1 MRLLATKINLLTALV
16 LGLGVT
22 AVWRTPSTDSNLQ
35 GASQQEIPL
44 AAPLISPSA
53 PSESPNLARL
63 RDEIKIVEGLLS
75 ASPRSGFADRGAAL
89 YFLADRYLRLGERVK
104 ALALLQGCVALD
116 EGFDPTDDPAF
127 ASLKNDTAFRQLAEH
142 VRQSYP
148 SVHRAHVAFTVAQK
162 DLFPEGLAVDTTKRL
177 FYMSNMHFKKI
188 VKITETG
195 GVADFVSPDLYDL
208 MPILGVHVD
217 PADHSVWCATYPGEK
232 NRSEIVH
239 FDEHGQLLA
248 RYTPPG
254 TGPHA
259 LNDLVLRDTRE
270 IYVTDTHGNRV
281 YRFDRTLHRFTELKL
296 SRPVFW
302 PNGITISGDGCVLY
316 IADLL
321 GVVRLD
327 LETNQSEDVV
337 PAPRDTLAG
346 IDGLYWYG
354 GSFVGVQYGTGANRV
369 MRWNLSPDGRRVT
382 SSEVLE
388 RGTELV
394 ENPTTGAILDEQF
407 YFIADTGIDNLDSD
421 GKIVDKTKLD
431 GPLHIA
437 VVPLKLEVP
446 TSIGKSL
453 RPVQ

>member
-1 MRLLATKINLLTALV
+1 MSLLATKINLLTALALV
-16 LGLGVT
+16 LGVT
-22 AVWRTPSTDSNLQ
+22 AAWYPSFTGASVQ
-35 GASQQEIPL
+35 SASQQGISP
-44 AAPLISPSA
+44 AAPPTSPSA

-75 ASPRSGFADRGAAL
+75 TSPRSGLADRGAAL
-89 YFLADRYLRLGERVK
+89 YFLADRYLQLGDRVK
-104 ALALLQGCVALD
+104 TLALLQECVALD
-116 EGFDPTDDPAF
+116 KGFDPTDDPEF
-127 ASLKNDTAFRQLAEH
+127 APLKNDTAFRQLAEQL
-142 VRQSYP
+142 RQRYP
-148 SVHRAHVAFTVAQK
+148 SVHRAHVAFTLAQK
-162 DLFPEGLAVDTTKRL
+162 DLFPEGLAVDTTKRV
-177 FYMSNMHFKKI
+177 FYMGNMHLRKI
-188 VKITETG
+188 VKITATG
-195 GVADFVSPDLYDL
+195 EVEDFVGPDLYDL
-208 MPILGVHVD
+208 MLVLGVHVD

-239 FDEHGQLLA
+239 FDEHGQLLE

-270 IYVTDTHGNRV
+270 IYMTDTRGNRV
-281 YRFDRTLHRFTELKL
+281 YRFDRTLHGFTELKL

-302 PNGITISGDGCVLY
+302 PNGIAISGDGYVLY

-327 LETNQSEDVV
+327 LKTNQSEDVV
-337 PAPRDTLAG
+337 PAPHDTLAG

-369 MRWNLSPDGRRVT
+369 MHWNLSPDGGRVT

-394 ENPTTGAILDEQF
+394 KNPTTGAILDEQF
-407 YFIADTGIDNLDSD
+407 YFIANTEIDNLDSD
-421 GKIVDKTKLD
+421 GRIVDKTKLD
-431 GPLHIA
+431 EPLHIA
-437 VVPLKLEVP
+437 VVPLK
-446 TSIGKSL
+446 
-453 RPVQ
+453 